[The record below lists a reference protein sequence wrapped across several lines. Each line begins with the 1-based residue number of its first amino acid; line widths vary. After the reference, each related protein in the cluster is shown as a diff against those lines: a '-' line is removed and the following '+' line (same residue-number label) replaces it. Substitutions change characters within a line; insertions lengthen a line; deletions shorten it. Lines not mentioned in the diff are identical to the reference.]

1 MQWMMPGSMK
11 PRVLPDPVC
20 AIPTKSWPVRAME
33 NPWDWMGVGAANP
46 ARWTWT
52 HLIEMEKMRESS
64 FLTSFMT

>member
-1 MQWMMPGSMK
+1 M
-11 PRVLPDPVC
+11 PDPVC
-20 AIPTKSWPVRAME
+20 AIPTKSCPVRAME
-33 NPWDWMGVGAANP
+33 KPWDWMGVGAANP